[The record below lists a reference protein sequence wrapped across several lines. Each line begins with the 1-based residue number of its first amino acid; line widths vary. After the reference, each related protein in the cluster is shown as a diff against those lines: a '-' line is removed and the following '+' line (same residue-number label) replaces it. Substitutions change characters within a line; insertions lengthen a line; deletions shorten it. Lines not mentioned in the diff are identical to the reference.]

1 MQLDFNGLLYAVSY
15 ALDCVEGELVGAQT
29 GHGKWVAYIS
39 VLLGKKL
46 QYTQDELLD
55 LAACAALHDNALT
68 LYIAEERK
76 KNEKIG
82 SNVGMHCILGQENI
96 KEFPFRTD
104 VSDVILYH
112 HENIDGSGPFGK
124 KEEEIP
130 MMSQIIHLAD
140 TLDINCRFQE
150 ISVENHQKIM
160 TFLEKRRG
168 SWYSDKL
175 VEAFKQTI
183 PVERYLELADYKIED
198 LLKKSVPGGQKEY
211 SFEQVEKIMHI
222 FSKIIDYKSMFTR
235 LHSEQLAQKL
245 VKMAEYYGYSKE
257 KTERLYV
264 AGILHDIGKMAVGND
279 ILEKPAKLNEEEFVQ
294 MKNHAWYTYVILSQI
309 EGFEDITQWA
319 SRHHE
324 KLNGKGYPFG
334 LTAEQLSKEDR
345 LIGCIDIYQALSEDR
360 PYKNGMSHDTCMS
373 IMRNMVREGYIDADI
388 TEDVAKV
395 MQS

>member
-1 MQLDFNGLLYAVSY
+1 
-15 ALDCVEGELVGAQT
+15 
-29 GHGKWVAYIS
+29 
-39 VLLGKKL
+39 
-46 QYTQDELLD
+46 
-55 LAACAALHDNALT
+55 
-68 LYIAEERK
+68 
-76 KNEKIG
+76 
-82 SNVGMHCILGQENI
+82 
-96 KEFPFRTD
+96 
-104 VSDVILYH
+104 
-112 HENIDGSGPFGK
+112 
-124 KEEEIP
+124 
-130 MMSQIIHLAD
+130 
-140 TLDINCRFQE
+140 
-150 ISVENHQKIM
+150 
-160 TFLEKRRG
+160 
-168 SWYSDKL
+168 
-175 VEAFKQTI
+175 
-183 PVERYLELADYKIED
+183 
-198 LLKKSVPGGQKEY
+198 
-211 SFEQVEKIMHI
+211 
-222 FSKIIDYKSMFTR
+222 MFTR

-245 VKMAEYYGYSKE
+245 VKMAEYYGYSRE

-264 AGILHDIGKMAVGND
+264 AGILHDIGKMAIGND